1 MLRRPLR
8 AAIFLHGAVG
18 MIVITNAPA
27 SPLDE
32 HELLTLKETARL
44 LRVNPRTAWRW
55 CKNGRLPAVKIGH
68 EWRVR
73 KGDLLALLTPR
84 RRP

>member
-1 MLRRPLR
+1 
-8 AAIFLHGAVG
+8 
-18 MIVITNAPA
+18 MIILSEAPA
-27 SPLDE
+27 RALALSEE

-55 CKNGRLPAVKIGH
+55 CKTGRLPAVKLGH

-73 KGDLLALLTPR
+73 RRELLARLALHHP
-84 RRP
+84 

>member
-1 MLRRPLR
+1 
-8 AAIFLHGAVG
+8 
-18 MIVITNAPA
+18 MIVISQAPA
-27 SPLDE
+27 SPLEE

-44 LRVNPRTAWRW
+44 LRINPRTAWRW
-55 CKNGRLPAVKIGH
+55 CKSGRLPGVKIGH

-73 KGDLLALLTPR
+73 RSDLLALLTPR